1 MAAANIEQSSLQ
13 FVYPKF
19 SPTSKAV
26 YIRLDFSKGNPY
38 SLDLLDMK
46 WRGFIDCVKSIFIDA
61 SLCTQTV
68 SVALSSGQV
77 ITAQA
82 GSQGY
87 YPVIQTNTLTFS
99 FANASGSDVCA
110 VFLLNDMIVEG
121 SWKPGGSTSNVT
133 IVNPLGQHPMAASVA
148 VVVASDQSSL
158 PVTVGN
164 FPATQPVSGTVAV
177 SNFPATQAENLT
189 QVGGAAVSL
198 GAKSSANSIPVVPA
212 TDYVAPVNIQDFGG
226 SIVALGQQTK
236 INSMPVTIA
245 SDQPSLPVSGTV
257 TANQGTAAL
266 PTAPWPTS
274 VVPSQKAIYS
284 SPCVPTI
291 PATATDMVAIFGSAS
306 KLVRV
311 LFCELWISQTTAAQQ
326 QIFFMKRSSANTGG
340 TFTNPAQVPHDSNSP
355 AATCTILQY
364 SVNPTSL
371 GTSLGSV
378 YRITGF
384 RCPAPT
390 DIAPGAAWPFVFDFT
405 RGGQDSGIV
414 LRGVAQGLCLN
425 WNGNA
430 VPTGL
435 ALCAIFWYSEE

>member
-1 MAAANIEQSSLQ
+1 VAAANIEQSSLQ

-68 SVALSSGQV
+68 SIALSSGQV

-245 SDQPSLPVSGTV
+245 SDQPNLPVSGTV
-257 TANQGTAAL
+257 TANQGTAAGA
-266 PTAPWPTS
+266 TAPWPVY

-284 SPCVPTI
+284 GSPLATP
-291 PATATDMVAIFGSAS
+291 PATPTDLCTIFGSGT
-306 KLVRV
+306 KTVRV
-311 LFCELWISQTTAAQQ
+311 LRAEVWLSQTTAGQNTFYF
-326 QIFFMKRSSANTGG
+326 IKRSTANSGG
-340 TFTNPAQVPHDSNSP
+340 TSTSPAIVPHDSNFA
-355 AATCTILQY
+355 AATATVVGY
-364 SVNPTSL
+364 SANPTTL
-371 GTSLGSV
+371 GTSVGNV
-378 YRITGF
+378 YRAVF
-384 RCPAPT
+384 RTPAPA
-390 DIAPGAAWPFVFDFT
+390 DISPGNTSPLVFDFT
-405 RGGQDSGIV
+405 NSGQDSGIV
-414 LRGVAQGLCLN
+414 LRGVAQGLCLSLA
-425 WNGNA
+425 GVA
-430 VPTGL
+430 LPAGL
-435 ALCAIFWYSEE
+435 TVLCKFDWSEE